1 MESYI
6 CSVCSYEYDPSKGDP
21 EHGIA
26 PGTKFEDLPEDWTC
40 PVCGIDISFDE
51 ETLEEGSIVCPQCG
65 ELLEFDL
72 EAEDEEE
79 EKEDD

>member
-6 CSVCSYEYDPSKGDP
+6 CSVCSYEYDPQKGDP

-40 PVCGIDISFDE
+40 PVCGMGKDAFN
-51 ETLEEGSIVCPQCG
+51 
-65 ELLEFDL
+65 
-72 EAEDEEE
+72 
-79 EKEDD
+79 KK